1 MNSMENFF
9 NWIAKPLPND
19 EVVIWF
25 NVHNMIYEKIEL
37 YGDIFKSLNYVITDT
52 YMGDSNG
59 DSPETKIVL
68 SPEDKQ
74 SHFDWCWSKM
84 VENFHK
90 ENIIIISDMD
100 EGKVIDIPFDL
111 FQRLFYPAYA
121 ITIYKSQGSTFD
133 NEYTVHEWDHG
144 LFNDRLKYVALSRA
158 TNLKNIY
165 IYR

>member
-19 EVVIWF
+19 EVVTWF

-37 YGDIFKSLNYVITDT
+37 YGDIFKSLNCVITDT

-84 VENFHK
+84 VENFQK
-90 ENIIIISDMD
+90 ENIIITIDGDHKDYLKSFYMDTFYHQTQKNVKDSVPVFLNEIFNISKPFSKSDLDM
-100 EGKVIDIPFDL
+100 
-111 FQRLFYPAYA
+111 
-121 ITIYKSQGSTFD
+121 ITEIYKMM
-133 NEYTVHEWDHG
+133 E
-144 LFNDRLKYVALSRA
+144 
-158 TNLKNIY
+158 KNVK
-165 IYR
+165 

>member
-37 YGDIFKSLNYVITDT
+37 YGDIFKSLNCVITDT

-68 SPEDKQ
+68 SPDDKK
-74 SHFDWCWSKM
+74 SHFDWCWGKM
-84 VENFHK
+84 VENFQK
-90 ENIIIISDMD
+90 ENIIITIDGDHKDYLKSFYMDTFYHQTQKNVKDSVPVFLNEIFNISKPFSKSDLDM
-100 EGKVIDIPFDL
+100 
-111 FQRLFYPAYA
+111 
-121 ITIYKSQGSTFD
+121 ITEIYKMM
-133 NEYTVHEWDHG
+133 E
-144 LFNDRLKYVALSRA
+144 
-158 TNLKNIY
+158 KNVK
-165 IYR
+165 

>member
-19 EVVIWF
+19 EVVTWF

-59 DSPETKIVL
+59 DSPETKIVM

-74 SHFDWCWSKM
+74 SHFDWCWGKM

-90 ENIIIISDMD
+90 ENIT
-100 EGKVIDIPFDL
+100 
-111 FQRLFYPAYA
+111 
-121 ITIYKSQGSTFD
+121 ITIDGEHKDYLKSFYMDTFYHQTQKNVKDSVPVFLNEIFNMSKPFSKSDLDMITEIYKMM
-133 NEYTVHEWDHG
+133 E
-144 LFNDRLKYVALSRA
+144 
-158 TNLKNIY
+158 KNVK
-165 IYR
+165 